1 MTPVRILVIE
11 DEPLIGHLVADNL
24 RQEGYEVELV
34 PDGGQGLD
42 RCREGR
48 FDLLVLDLMLPTLP
62 GFEVLKRIREKDS
75 KLPILILSA
84 RTHERDRIQG
94 LSLGADD
101 YLGKPFH
108 LQELLLRVK
117 ALLRRAKGNEPEEI
131 QEDLPDEIDVSGR
144 TIDFERHEVRH
155 GQEEPVALSRRE
167 VQLLQLLFERKG
179 RVVSRNEIMDRL
191 WGADGVPNPRTVD
204 NFIAHFR
211 KLFEDDLKSPKH
223 FHTLR
228 GVGYR
233 FEP

>member
-1 MTPVRILVIE
+1 VKPTRILVIE

-34 PDGGQGLD
+34 PDGGQGLS
-42 RCREGR
+42 RCQEGH

-62 GFEVLKRIREKDS
+62 GFEILKRIREKDS
-75 KLPILILSA
+75 QLPVLILSA

-94 LSLGADD
+94 LALGADD

-117 ALLRRAKGNEPEEI
+117 ALLRRAKGIEEEE
-131 QEDLPDEIDVSGR
+131 QEDLPGELEISGR
-144 TIDFERHEVRH
+144 ILDFERHEVRRSD
-155 GQEEPVALSRRE
+155 GDPVALSRRE
-167 VQLLQLLFERKG
+167 VLLLQLLCERKG

-191 WGADGVPNPRTVD
+191 WGEDGVPNPRTVD

-211 KLFEDDLKSPKH
+211 KLFEDDHKSPRH

>member
-1 MTPVRILVIE
+1 MAPVRILVIE

-34 PDGGQGLD
+34 PDGGQGLS
-42 RCREGR
+42 RCQEGA

-62 GFEVLKRIREKDS
+62 GFEVLKRIREKDAQ
-75 KLPILILSA
+75 LPILILSA

-117 ALLRRAKGNEPEEI
+117 ALLRRAKGGEDDEQRAEIPNEVEI
-131 QEDLPDEIDVSGR
+131 SGR
-144 TIDFERHEVRH
+144 TVDFERHEVRH
-155 GQEEPVALSRRE
+155 GEAQPVALSRRE
-167 VQLLQLLFERKG
+167 VLLLHLLMERQG

-191 WGADGVPNPRTVD
+191 WGTDGVPNPRTVD

-211 KLFEDDLKSPKH
+211 KLFEDDHKSPKH

-233 FEP
+233 FES

>member
-1 MTPVRILVIE
+1 VKPTRILVIE

-34 PDGGQGLD
+34 PDGGQGLS
-42 RCREGR
+42 RCQEGE

-62 GFEVLKRIREKDS
+62 GFEILKRIREKDS
-75 KLPILILSA
+75 QLPVLILSA

-94 LSLGADD
+94 LTLGADD

-117 ALLRRAKGNEPEEI
+117 ALLRRAMGIEEEPQEE
-131 QEDLPDEIDVSGR
+131 LPAELEISGR
-144 TIDFERHEVRH
+144 ILDFERHEVRR
-155 GQEEPVALSRRE
+155 GEGDPVALSRRE
-167 VQLLQLLFERKG
+167 ILLLQLLCERQG

-191 WGADGVPNPRTVD
+191 WGEDGVPNPRTVD

-211 KLFEDDLKSPKH
+211 KLFEDDHKSPRH

>member
-1 MTPVRILVIE
+1 MKPVRILVIE

-24 RQEGYEVELV
+24 RQEGYEAELV

-42 RCREGR
+42 RCREGD

-62 GFEVLKRIREKDS
+62 GFEVLKRIREQDKQ
-75 KLPILILSA
+75 LPILILSA

-94 LSLGADD
+94 LALGADD

-117 ALLRRAKGNEPEEI
+117 ALLRRAKGIEEEESAPELPKEI
-131 QEDLPDEIDVSGR
+131 LISGR
-144 TIDFERHEVRH
+144 SLDFERYEVRRDDAP
-155 GQEEPVALSRRE
+155 PVALTRRE
-167 VQLLQLLFERKG
+167 VELLQLLLERQG

-191 WGADGVPNPRTVD
+191 WGEDGVPNPRTID

-211 KLFEDDLKSPKH
+211 KLFEDDPKSPRH